1 MSTRA
6 IHPVNMPITQQ
17 LRFQSKKITSYIKSK
32 PLETILGLLGLIIT
46 VIIIIYIIK
55 LITGKERFVS
65 GNPGSINSSLSDGS
79 TVYLQASNGKYIGIK
94 DLKVKLISGKNK
106 NTKYYVSRVGRMY
119 TFYNPLSQRY
129 LLPDQDGVM
138 KSGGQR
144 LSNRREQDTVFSN
157 IAIYNANGNNVALKA
172 NNIGLWLSSTGNGVK
187 LVKNQ
192 STPSDTN
199 KESDFIFTIHS
210 SA

>member
-6 IHPVNMPITQQ
+6 IHPVNMPINKQMKIQ
-17 LRFQSKKITSYIKSK
+17 LKRLTAFIKAR
-32 PLETILGLLGLIIT
+32 PLETILGLLGIIIT
-46 VIIIIYIIK
+46 IVIIIYIIK
-55 LITGKERFVS
+55 LIMGREEFVS

-79 TVYLQASNGKYIGIK
+79 TVYLQAENGKYIGIK
-94 DLKVKLISGKNK
+94 DLKVQLISGKND
-106 NTKYYVSRVGRMY
+106 NTKYYVSKLGRMY

-144 LSNRREQDTVFSN
+144 LSNRKEQDTVFSN